1 MTNNSDINT
10 QVQLAREIIETTNAN
25 LFLTGKAGTGKT
37 TFLRNLRKD
46 SPKRMVVLAPTGI
59 AAINAQGVT
68 IHSFFQIAPG
78 PFIPNASIEKKQN
91 FAMRAAKI
99 DLICSLDLL
108 VIDEVSMVRA
118 DLLDEIDSILRR
130 IRRSTLPFGG
140 VQLLLIGDMQ
150 QLSPVVADNE
160 WDMLRPYYATPYFFS
175 SNALQQSNY
184 LTVELEKVYRQT
196 DSCFLSLLNSIRVGD
211 KSQQVLDELNK
222 RYIANFSFENNQGY
236 IQLCTHNWQAQ
247 KINQTALN
255 AIDEEAY
262 TYEANIKGKFPDY
275 SYPTDS
281 SLQLK
286 KGAQV
291 MFVKNDAEKR
301 YFNGMI
307 GTIVEIGKESFVVQ
321 PKDTYYQSIE
331 VKPEVWQNTRYG
343 IDPETKDIKE
353 YVDGTFVQFP
363 IKLAWAITIHKSQGL
378 TFNHVIIDASK
389 AFAHGQTYVAL
400 SRCRTLEGIV
410 LTSPIPAT
418 AIINDPCIEA
428 FNKENKA
435 KVVSQEQ
442 LKKLRIDY
450 SLFLISELFNF
461 EKECINLSR
470 MAELMQKH
478 LYNTYQKTI
487 LLFGSWLHAF
497 NLEVM
502 NVSGRFHR
510 QYQQAI
516 FAINGNLA
524 DESLQERLK
533 KGSAYFEQKLV
544 ALSEFIVSHQLDIDN
559 AQVKKEMIK
568 AQTSLMSQLKVHIEL
583 LKLVKTQGFVAEDYL
598 NKRARIFLS
607 AKSSSNNEKKE
618 KRTASKSNDKYNV
631 PTEVSNSTLYN
642 KLREWRKLKAEELNL
657 PAYCILQTKSMM
669 AIADN
674 MPTNEK
680 QLKKIPYL
688 GPKSID
694 KYGKELLA
702 IVTDYDK
709 NA

>member
-78 PFIPNASIEKKQN
+78 PFIPNTAIDKKQN
-91 FAMRAAKI
+91 YAMRAAKI

-118 DLLDEIDSILRR
+118 DLLDEIDEILRR

-150 QLSPVVADNE
+150 QLSPVITDNE

-175 SNALQQSNY
+175 SNALRQSNY

-196 DSCFLSLLNSIRVGD
+196 DTRFLSLLNSIRIGD
-211 KSQQVLDELNK
+211 RSKQLLDELNK
-222 RYIANFSFENNQGY
+222 RYIANFTSDKSHGY

-247 KINQTALN
+247 KINQIALD
-255 AIDEEAY
+255 AIDEDVFAY
-262 TYEANIKGKFPDY
+262 KADIKGKFPDY

-281 SLQLK
+281 DLQLK

-291 MFVKNDAEKR
+291 MFVKNDTEKR

-307 GTIVEIGKESFVVQ
+307 GTIVSINNESFVVQ
-321 PKDTYYQSIE
+321 PKDTNYLSIE

-353 YVDGTFVQFP
+353 FVDGTFAQYPV
-363 IKLAWAITIHKSQGL
+363 KLAWAITIHKSQGL
-378 TFNHVIIDASK
+378 TFDNVLIDASK

-428 FNKENKA
+428 FNKEIKD
-435 KVVSQEQ
+435 KQVSQEQ
-442 LKKLRIDY
+442 LKKLRVDY
-450 SLFLISELFNF
+450 YLYLINELFNF
-461 EKECINLSR
+461 EKECISFSR
-470 MAELMQKH
+470 MADLLQKH
-478 LYNTYQKTI
+478 LYNTYQKTT

-502 NVSGRFHR
+502 NVAGRFKR

-516 FAINGNLA
+516 FALDGNVTDDA
-524 DESLQERLK
+524 LQTRFK

-544 ALSEFIVSHQLDIDN
+544 ALSEFVISHQLDIDN
-559 AQVKKEMIK
+559 AQVKKEMNK
-568 AQTSLMSQLKVHIEL
+568 AQSSLISQLSTHIEL
-583 LKLVKTQGFVAEDYL
+583 LKLVKKNGFVGEEYL
-598 NKRARIFLS
+598 NERAKIFLS
-607 AKSSSNNEKKE
+607 AKSSSSSKK
-618 KRTASKSNDKYNV
+618 KKATAKSNDKYDV
-631 PTEVSNSTLYN
+631 PTEVSNSVLYN

-657 PAYCILQTKSMM
+657 PAYCILQAKSMM

-674 MPTNEK
+674 MPMDEK

-688 GPKSID
+688 GIKSIE
-694 KYGKELLA
+694 KYGKDLLA
-702 IVTDYDK
+702 IVNDY
-709 NA
+709 NQNLN